1 MIHLRLGSVFVC
13 CLCVLFV
20 YRHVYMSVL
29 PKSVQQ
35 VKKLILE
42 PRPFNLE
49 VQTVAY
55 VALDYIHLYLFFVE
69 Y

>member
-1 MIHLRLGSVFVC
+1 
-13 CLCVLFV
+13 
-20 YRHVYMSVL
+20 MSVL

-49 VQTVAY
+49 VQTIAY
-55 VALDYIHLYLFFVE
+55 VALDYIHLYLFFVK